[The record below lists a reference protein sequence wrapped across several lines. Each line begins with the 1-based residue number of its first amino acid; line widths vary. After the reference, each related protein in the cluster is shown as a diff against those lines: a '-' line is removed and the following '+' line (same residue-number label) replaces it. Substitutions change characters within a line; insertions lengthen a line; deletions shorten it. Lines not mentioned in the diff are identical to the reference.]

1 MLAIEINLRS
11 LQKLQK
17 VSETLII
24 ILLND
29 SLAKIWSDNA
39 IMRLTREK
47 DVQ

>member
-39 IMRLTREK
+39 IMSLTREK